1 MRQGFNTQR
10 LETVQDDVQD
20 TASIDLAIAF
30 FCAVLVLF
38 VFVAF
43 NLDRDPESPPLQT
56 LSQTEITS
64 PVFVASYSP
73 INTRTSFLLMTA
85 TGLFHLDL
93 PQIGRGLRDSSSQ
106 YNADDGYMLYTR
118 GTGPSPAEFLLTLN
132 ISVEDPPADWV
143 AAEIDVSGECLS
155 SLNLLLTVFHVEEA
169 LDPSPLLAW
178 AEGCG
183 QRVRFEPITISPDG
197 RIGILTVAL
206 NPGAYAADRIF
217 R

>member
-1 MRQGFNTQR
+1 MQGADVQHP
-10 LETVQDDVQD
+10 ETVPDDVQD

-43 NLDRDPESPPLQT
+43 NLDRDAEAPPLQT
-56 LSQTEITS
+56 LSQTEITA

-73 INTRTSFLLMTA
+73 INTRTSFLLMTG

-93 PQIGRGLRDSSSQ
+93 PQIGLGMRDVGSQ

-118 GTGPSPAEFLLTLN
+118 GSGLSPAEFLLTLY
-132 ISVEDPPADWV
+132 ISVEAPPAEWI
-143 AAEIDVSGECLS
+143 AAEIDVTGECLN
-155 SLNLLLTVFHVEEA
+155 SLNPLLTVFHVEEA
-169 LDPSPLLAW
+169 QDPSPLLVW
-178 AEGCG
+178 AEACG
-183 QRVRFEPITISPDG
+183 QRVRFEPITVSPDG
-197 RIGILTVAL
+197 RFGVLTVAL